1 MPGSIYLIQGKGKL
15 VEMNEEDYKSEDL
28 LQTLLADYPNL
39 LAGDQIDS
47 EVPRRW
53 LLIRREI
60 PIPSEEEGAG
70 RWALDHL
77 FLDQDGI
84 PTLVEVKR
92 STDSRIRRE
101 VVGQMLD
108 YAANAVV
115 YWPVETVVAHFE
127 KTCATRGQL
136 SAEVLREFLG
146 PDVDQQSFWQKVEK
160 NLETGNVR
168 MLFVA
173 DEIPRELKRIIEFLN
188 EQMNPAEVLGV
199 EIKQF
204 SNGELKTLV
213 PRVIGLTSDAEQKK
227 AGGRETKEWDET
239 SFFAALE
246 ANRGREEV
254 DTARK
259 ILKWAQTGERFVYW
273 GRGKETGAFVPQ
285 IRHKDRNHQFFH
297 VTTYEKIYLPFST
310 YLTKEP
316 FSSEEKRLELLSKL
330 NSFLNEKI
338 PTNAIDRYPT
348 ISLSILGNKGV
359 LEEFLKTFE
368 WFAEEVK
375 AV

>member
-1 MPGSIYLIQGKGKL
+1 
-15 VEMNEEDYKSEDL
+15 
-28 LQTLLADYPNL
+28 
-39 LAGDQIDS
+39 
-47 EVPRRW
+47 
-53 LLIRREI
+53 
-60 PIPSEEEGAG
+60 
-70 RWALDHL
+70 
-77 FLDQDGI
+77 
-84 PTLVEVKR
+84 
-92 STDSRIRRE
+92 
-101 VVGQMLD
+101 
-108 YAANAVV
+108 
-115 YWPVETVVAHFE
+115 
-127 KTCATRGQL
+127 
-136 SAEVLREFLG
+136 
-146 PDVDQQSFWQKVEK
+146 
-160 NLETGNVR
+160 LETGNVR